1 MSSQSAVRAAVAVA
15 VAANLPVI
23 LWGAPGTGKTSS
35 VLALGARLGL
45 PVEVVVGS
53 IREPSD
59 FSGLPVLRD
68 GGTWFAPPRW
78 AERLAAAG
86 HGLLFLDELTTAPP
100 AVQAAMLRVVLE
112 RTVGDLTLPDEVRIV
127 AAANPPD
134 QAADGWDLSA
144 PLANRLIHLHWQ
156 VEAADI
162 AEGFATGFAVP
173 EPAPAPS
180 PAAVARARA
189 LVGAFLR
196 VRPELVLAVPDSPER
211 AGRGWPS
218 PRSWEMAARAVAAC
232 ELGMAARAVA
242 AREHGM
248 AARTSATGEDGE
260 AARTSAA
267 GEGGK
272 VSEDV
277 VAELVL
283 GAVGEAA
290 GFELISWL
298 RNLDLPDPQTLLTDR
313 HAPLPDRVDRLYA
326 VLGAVVSHVLAD
338 GSPQAWEQAWTVVA
352 RVARSAPDVAAGA
365 ARSLARGRPAGAA
378 LPHTMLE
385 LAPILRSA
393 GLLR

>member
-1 MSSQSAVRAAVAVA
+1 MSSQSVVREAVAVA

-35 VLALGARLGL
+35 VLALGEALGM

-68 GGTWFAPPRW
+68 GSTYFAPPRW
-78 AERLAAAG
+78 AERLAGSG

-112 RTVGDLTLPDEVRIV
+112 RTVGDLVLPEEVRIV
-127 AAANPPD
+127 AAANPPE

-156 VEAADI
+156 VDAGDI
-162 AEGFATGFAVP
+162 AEGFAGGFAVP
-173 EPAPAPS
+173 ELDRKDAPGDAE
-180 PAAVARARA
+180 VTRARS

-196 VRPELVLAVPDSPER
+196 VRPALVLAVPDSPDR
-211 AGRGWPS
+211 AGRSWPS
-218 PRSWEMAARAVAAC
+218 PRTWEMAAKAIAAC
-232 ELGMAARAVA
+232 E
-242 AREHGM
+242 H
-248 AARTSATGEDGE
+248 
-260 AARTSAA
+260 SAA
-267 GEGGK
+267 ADE
-272 VSEDV
+272 VLT
-277 VAELVL
+277 ELVL

-298 RNLDLPDPQTLLTDR
+298 RNLDLPDPETLLTDA
-313 HAPLPDRVDRLYA
+313 HAPLPERVDRLHA
-326 VLGAVVSHVLAD
+326 VLGAVVAHVLAD
-338 GSPQAWEQAWTVVA
+338 GSPGLWEQAWTVVA
-352 RVARSAPDVAAGA
+352 RAARSAPDVAAGA
-365 ARSLARGRPAGAA
+365 ARSLARNRPTGAA

-385 LAPILRSA
+385 LAPILRAA